1 MGAARSGEK
10 MYIGLSG
17 INKNESMG
25 KKKATGSYARK
36 DKKVIM

>member
-25 KKKATGSYARK
+25 KKRQQVVTR
-36 DKKVIM
+36 DRIKK